1 MKAEHAIVTRQSSR
15 TCCTGLSH
23 CAYVKA
29 RLHRRFL
36 SRQLNAIFVALK
48 LQLKNRTCKPAAIS
62 EATIRQTS
70 NSLFFSYGPTSLEGK
85 RTHNCGMD
93 EKRVWVET
101 HPVSFLSRPNV
112 AALAP
117 TPRIERSRE
126 KRTAS
131 SLHETR

>member
-15 TCCTGLSH
+15 TCCTGPSH

-48 LQLKNRTCKPAAIS
+48 LQLKNRTCKPAAILD
-62 EATIRQTS
+62 ATIRQTS
-70 NSLFFSYGPTSLEGK
+70 NCLSFCYGPTSLEGK

-93 EKRVWVET
+93 GKRVWVET
-101 HPVSFLSRPNV
+101 PCLVLVPSQSRRSRPY
-112 AALAP
+112 
-117 TPRIERSRE
+117 TPYREIERKTDCQQS
-126 KRTAS
+126 T
-131 SLHETR
+131 